1 MQIDSIKMQDLREKR
16 QVREEE
22 IKYVS
27 EKRGKQTERRAG
39 SFGRPRN
46 STRWKYISHRER
58 LGYEARRSIRLYMK
72 PGEAWAPPGGFV
84 MQSTPPC
91 GQFLGSYE
99 RL

>member
-39 SFGRPRN
+39 SFGFHTVEIYLTQR
-46 STRWKYISHRER
+46 
-58 LGYEARRSIRLYMK
+58 EARLRGQTLDTFIH
-72 PGEAWAPPGGFV
+72 EARGGV
-84 MQSTPPC
+84 GSTEWVCDAEYATVWPV
-91 GQFLGSYE
+91 FRE
-99 RL
+99 